1 VCQVDCIVIVWEVDG
16 EGQSVAVPVLLVEH
30 RLVPVVSGNNQF
42 RKFKTVFIGMS
53 SVERRHICLQHELS
67 NLSLMRKR
75 DFRIR
80 WS

>member
-1 VCQVDCIVIVWEVDG
+1 VWEVDG

-53 SVERRHICLQHELS
+53 SVERRHIS
-67 NLSLMRKR
+67 
-75 DFRIR
+75 
-80 WS
+80 